1 MKTKQKKCLICG
13 KRKTKF
19 TTLPNKQDACIMCAL
34 TIIATDYANLQAKYL
49 DLYDKHVRETSE
61 LIDMVKSARSGVT
74 ND

>member
-34 TIIATDYANLQAKYL
+34 TIVSNAYSDLVVKYT
-49 DLYDKHVRETSE
+49 DLYRTY
-61 LIDMVKSARSGVT
+61 LIEVNSNLNSRVT